1 MWAMSR
7 AAPPETDRRASPLPP
22 DERRAA
28 IVRAVL
34 PLVVERGTAATS
46 RQLAAAAGVSEGTI
60 FNVFADKGEL
70 LAAVLEAALDT
81 EPLEAAI
88 EAIDDEDDFEEQLL
102 AATEVLRRRTND
114 IVQIVSHLVHSGHAA
129 RSHGPTRAI
138 PDSPALAA
146 LFGREPER
154 IRVAPEVAA
163 RRLRAITHALGH
175 PMFSDPP
182 ASAREIV
189 EVFLHGHAT
198 TAAPAAPGRA
208 SAVSR

>member
-1 MWAMSR
+1 MVVPR
-7 AAPPETDRRASPLPP
+7 AASTEPDRRASPLPA

-70 LAAVLEAALDT
+70 LGAVLEAALDP

-88 EAIDDEDDFEEQLL
+88 DSLDERLDFEERLV

-114 IVQIVSHLVHSGHAA
+114 IVQIVSHLVHAGHDTHHGRRRP
-129 RSHGPTRAI
+129 RSI

-146 LFGREPER
+146 LFAREPER
-154 IRVAPEVAA
+154 IAVTPETAA

-182 ASAREIV
+182 ATAAEIV
-189 EVFLHGHAT
+189 DVFLHGHAAT
-198 TAAPAAPGRA
+198 PI
-208 SAVSR
+208 AVDR